1 MPFDFRCEA
10 KPKGYGPLNLNV
22 LTGLSSGQRLLLFT
36 RCSELLAEVTKPG
49 GRPAAI
55 GTYRSVMLV
64 VCLMRKNITQ
74 EMAGAIFGV
83 SQSTVSRRWDLLRPV
98 IRRSAASFIPHPR
111 EVLGRGTALVD
122 GTITPTWDWKHVP
135 DLFSGKANIAGM
147 NVQIAASMEGR
158 IAAVG
163 PIAVHG
169 ARHDAYAFE
178 ASGLKQMMEGISAI
192 GDLGYAGVEGIGI
205 VPIKRAP
212 RCEIRDCDKKFNTEV
227 SKIRAL
233 NEQAVASFKTWRML
247 SEEGGRYRAPIEKFE
262 ETLQAI
268 TGLFFFRAFA

>member
-1 MPFDFRCEA
+1 LD
-10 KPKGYGPLNLNV
+10 LDV

-55 GTYRSVMLV
+55 GLYRSVMLV
-64 VCLMRKNITQ
+64 VCLMRKNLTQ
-74 EMAGAIFGV
+74 ETAGAFFGV

-98 IRRSAASFIPHPR
+98 IKRAVASFIPHPR
-111 EVLGRGTALVD
+111 EVAGRGTLLVD

-135 DLFSGKANIAGM
+135 DLFSGKAGFAGM
-147 NVQIAASMEGR
+147 NVQVASSIDGR

-169 ARHDAYAFE
+169 ARHDAHAFE
-178 ASGLKQMMEGISAI
+178 ASGLKEIITGFPAI
-192 GDLGYAGVEGIGI
+192 ADLGYIGVDGITI
-205 VPIKRAP
+205 APIKRAP
-212 RCEIRDCDKKFNTEV
+212 KCEIRDCDKKFNTEL

-233 NEQAVASFKTWRML
+233 IEQAVATLKGWRML
-247 SEEGGRYRAPIEKFE
+247 SQEGGRYRAPIEKYE
-262 ETLQAI
+262 EALQAI
-268 TGLFFFRAFA
+268 TGLLFLRAFA